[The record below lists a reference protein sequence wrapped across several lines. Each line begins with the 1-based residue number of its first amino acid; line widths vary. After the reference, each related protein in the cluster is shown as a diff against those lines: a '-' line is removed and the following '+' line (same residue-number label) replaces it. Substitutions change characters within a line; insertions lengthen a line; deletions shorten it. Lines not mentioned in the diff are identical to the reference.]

1 MESQR
6 SSTGSRR
13 EDPHLLGEVLSH
25 LFTLRGYDRAQ
36 TNRQL
41 GDVWR
46 SVAGETIA
54 AGTRVQG
61 VKAGVLQI
69 GVRNSG
75 LLQELNGFHKWSLI
89 ESLRREHGDLAITD
103 IKFRLSTPAGTQ
115 QD

>member
-6 SSTGSRR
+6 QSPGSRR
-13 EDPHLLGEVLSH
+13 DDPHHLGEVLSH
-25 LFTLRGYDRAQ
+25 LFTLRGYGRTQ
-36 TNRQL
+36 TGRQL

-61 VKAGVLQI
+61 IKAGVLQI

-89 ESLRREHGDLAITD
+89 ESLKRDHSDLGITD
-103 IKFRLSTPAGTQ
+103 IRFRLNTPARTT
-115 QD
+115 